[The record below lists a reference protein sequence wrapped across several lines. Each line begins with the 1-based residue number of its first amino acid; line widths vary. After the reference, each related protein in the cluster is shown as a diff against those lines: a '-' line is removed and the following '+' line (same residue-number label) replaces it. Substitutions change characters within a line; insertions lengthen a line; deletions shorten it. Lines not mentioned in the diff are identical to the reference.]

1 MTESAIRDRDGAA
14 DPVSAA
20 SALWTMFLDDGTAKG
35 VRVECT
41 AEKIGEFILARRAGP
56 MTNAI
61 APGSTAR
68 VPLAALP
75 LFAPFFSADDRRHAL
90 EMSGQVAA
98 ALDPSLREALEAQV
112 ASRRGAKRPRSL
124 RILAILCKVCAWLFV
139 AIGALWLLA
148 AFSAPVRVQGLNA
161 TVGLMVAI
169 LLALVPILAI
179 PILFFTLAGLAN
191 GLADLLEDR
200 LVARL
205 RQH

>member
-1 MTESAIRDRDGAA
+1 MTDTKSDGTGAPDEAA
-14 DPVSAA
+14 AG
-20 SALWTMFLDDGTAKG
+20 SALWMVFLDDGTATG
-35 VRVECT
+35 ARVECT
-41 AEKIGEFILARRAGP
+41 AEKIGELILARRAGR
-56 MTNAI
+56 MTSAI

-90 EMSGQVAA
+90 EMSGQAA
-98 ALDPSLREALEAQV
+98 PALDPSLREALEAQA

-148 AFSAPVRVQGLNA
+148 AFSAPVRVQGFNA
-161 TVGLMVAI
+161 TAGLMVAI
-169 LLALVPILAI
+169 LLALVPIVAI

-191 GLADLLEDR
+191 GLADLLEER
-200 LVARL
+200 LLARL
-205 RQH
+205 DRR